1 MTPTAPWCGLTP
13 RGWQSR
19 ALDALLPVGTKPAAR
34 LVHAVM
40 GSGKTALIGA
50 CAASCDGRVLV
61 VEPTL
66 YLVAQTARAMQR
78 LGEHI
83 GECSGLARDLDAR
96 VVVCCEDSIAHA
108 GGDYAL
114 VIVDEAHGS
123 EAPVLRAALD
133 ELRPHVDMIGFSATP
148 ARAGKEGLSL
158 FEYVAFSYTMA
169 DALRDGVIVPPQIVS
184 YSGDPER
191 PLDDV
196 CAEYCAEAVG
206 ELGSGIVNASS
217 IADAQAFARKLQ
229 SAGVAAAC
237 IHSQQPRAL
246 TAAILKNAQEHDQL
260 VLVHVNML
268 AVGVDMPWLRW
279 IVLRRATA
287 SKIRFAQE
295 VGRVLRAYPG
305 KASARVYDPQDLF
318 GSYRLDV
325 AACLDALP
333 DREPAPVLEGDAWGD
348 TVCLPSGVD
357 PLVFGVG
364 KGSKVRVEL
373 SEAEE
378 YARSRFTL
386 APSPCRSWDCVVA
399 SATIRDDR
407 HDAWD
412 IELSEALP
420 IAGRVTVR
428 RCDFRELDA
437 KRASAVRVVGS
448 SLTESQRLLRAEA
461 VALDAAG
468 LVPRKLSSRSWRS
481 QPSTAKQREFAK
493 RLLDNGVRHLD
504 LIDPVLSA
512 CLSTILRVQVNRLDR
527 GSASD
532 LITIALAIVKG
543 DLDAK

>member
-1 MTPTAPWCGLTP
+1 MTTAPWFGLTP
-13 RGWQSR
+13 RGWQVR
-19 ALDALLPVGTKPAAR
+19 ALEALLPVGSGQAAR

-40 GSGKTALIGA
+40 GSGKTALIVA

-66 YLVAQTARAMQR
+66 YLVAQTMEALLR
-78 LGEHI
+78 LGERI
-83 GECSGLARDLDAR
+83 GECSGLARDLSAR
-96 VVVCCEDSIAHA
+96 VVVCCEDSIGAA
-108 GGDYAL
+108 GSDYAL

-123 EAPVLRAALD
+123 EAPTLRAELD
-133 ELRPHVDMIGFSATP
+133 ELRPHVDLIGFSATP

-158 FEYVAFSYTMA
+158 FEYVAFSYKMA
-169 DALRDGVIVPPQIVS
+169 DALRDGVIVPPKIVS
-184 YSGDPER
+184 YTGDPGR

-196 CAEYCAEAVG
+196 CVEYCAEAVE
-206 ELGSGIVNASS
+206 ELGPGVVNATS
-217 IADAQAFARKLQ
+217 IVDAQAFARKLQ
-229 SAGVAAAC
+229 SRGISAAC

-246 TAAILKNAQEHDQL
+246 TSAILKHSRDNEDI

-268 AVGVDMPWLRW
+268 AEGVDLPWLRW

-305 KASARVYDPQDLF
+305 KDSARVYDPQDLF
-318 GSYRLDV
+318 GAHRLDV
-325 AACLDALP
+325 DACLDAMP

-348 TVCLPSGVD
+348 TVCLPDGVD
-357 PLVFGVG
+357 PIVFGVG
-364 KGSKVRVEL
+364 PRSKVRVEL
-373 SEAEE
+373 VESEAH
-378 YARSRFTL
+378 ARRRFVL
-386 APSPCRSWDCVVA
+386 AHSACRSWDAVVT
-399 SATIRDDR
+399 SVTQRDA
-407 HDAWD
+407 DAWD
-412 IELSEALP
+412 LELSEALP
-420 IAGRVTVR
+420 VAGRVTVR

-437 KRASAVRVVGS
+437 KRAAAIRVVGN

-481 QPSTAKQREFAK
+481 QPSTAKQREFAT
-493 RLLDNGVRHLD
+493 RLLDNGARHLD

-512 CLSTILRVQVNRLDR
+512 CLSKIMRVQVNKLDR

-543 DLDAK
+543 DLDVKP